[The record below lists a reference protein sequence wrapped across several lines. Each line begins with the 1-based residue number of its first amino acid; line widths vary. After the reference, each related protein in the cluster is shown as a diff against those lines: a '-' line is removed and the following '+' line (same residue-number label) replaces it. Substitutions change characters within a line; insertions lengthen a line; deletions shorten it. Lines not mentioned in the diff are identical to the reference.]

1 MMNRLVYFV
10 LMLAAWFLLTCS
22 FDSQNIVAGV
32 VTSILVVVFVGYLFF
47 DNIRMIFNP
56 RRIFWFLYYIPFF
69 AWHIFIANLDVAYR
83 VLHMDLPI
91 RPGIVKVK
99 TTMKSDLGLT
109 FLANSITLT
118 PGTLTVDIIGSD
130 LYIHWINV
138 DPEFLKTKPRDY
150 HSVAGT
156 FPDWLRRI
164 AD

>member
-1 MMNRLVYFV
+1 MMNRLIYFV

-22 FDSQNIVAGV
+22 FDIQNVVAGV
-32 VTSILVVVFVGYLFF
+32 VTSILVVVSVGNLFF
-47 DNIRMIFNP
+47 DHIHMIFNT

-69 AWHIFIANLDVAYR
+69 TWQVIIANLDVAYR
-83 VLHMDLPI
+83 VLHMNMPI

-130 LYIHWINV
+130 LYIHWIYV
-138 DPEFLKTKPRDY
+138 RSDDPERQTEMIVSRFENILKK
-150 HSVAGT
+150 V
-156 FPDWLRRI
+156 FE
-164 AD
+164 